1 MRAGSDMNQIIFM
14 LGIEGIGAG
23 KVVKGRVHLFK
34 IPRIFHLE
42 HMPSYFR
49 FRRHKL
55 QISDHRIGDTLMFSA
70 VQKFHTVD
78 AQILLLSE
86 SHRGPPAFP
95 APGRYPPVKSG
106 AQHTDDN
113 SGVRHNSSLFI

>member
-1 MRAGSDMNQIIFM
+1 
-14 LGIEGIGAG
+14 
-23 KVVKGRVHLFK
+23 
-34 IPRIFHLE
+34 
-42 HMPSYFR
+42 MPSYFR

-86 SHRGPPAFP
+86 STVGRQRSQRRADTPRSRVEPSIPMTTVECGIIPLFLSSIIEKFL
-95 APGRYPPVKSG
+95 APS
-106 AQHTDDN
+106 D
-113 SGVRHNSSLFI
+113 SLGQVP